1 MKIEDL
7 QETPRHIKD
16 RTNNGQMNMF
26 GLPESSNNQI
36 MLQSLGDFPNQAHVL
51 SFSEENQLYLPK
63 IQMGNN
69 DDNYQNIPG
78 AVPHNLLSSSSFTN
92 LQESRP

>member
-36 MLQSLGDFPNQAHVL
+36 MLQSLGDFPN
-51 SFSEENQLYLPK
+51 
-63 IQMGNN
+63 
-69 DDNYQNIPG
+69 
-78 AVPHNLLSSSSFTN
+78 
-92 LQESRP
+92 